1 LVVVAGIR
9 KEVVAG
15 IRKAV
20 VVGVGTDNIV
30 VAEAAF
36 AAGMGTVVAEAA
48 SAAD

>member
-9 KEVVAG
+9 KAVAADIRKAVVAG

-30 VAEAAF
+30 VEA
-36 AAGMGTVVAEAA
+36 AA